1 MASTRRSGLALIA
14 FLGVLIGGAAAA
26 ERVPAVFL
34 GFESREITASGL
46 DILSELV
53 MNEIAISPGYTLVDR
68 ANLERLLEEQELGI
82 SDVADSESAIRI
94 GGILGARKLM
104 VGRIGILGNL
114 YIISL
119 NMIDVATGSV
129 ERTQTEE
136 YVGSLEDLRKPVR
149 IAAQRLLGIE
159 GIEVNQGEY
168 VNVVTDPPGINVF
181 VNGLFE
187 GSSPVKVRVPKPG
200 RHTVKLHAEGYRTW
214 TQTVSVEANATYF
227 VNAKLLKEE
236 KPIDPRIKALQDGR
250 VSFIIYTTLF
260 AAASSDALVYAFG
273 SESPS
278 LVRLAIGLPL
288 VAAPL
293 AFFGTLKATE
303 RIAINGGRALM
314 IISSSLWGSTWGL
327 TSSLA
332 FAAGSETGGPVI
344 SPAFA
349 GLSVAG
355 GLLYGTLATVI
366 TMGNE
371 PFPASR
377 AWLFNLG
384 SVLGSL
390 LGLGVPY
397 VLGVDIPAVT
407 YAGMLAGSL
416 AGSATAL
423 YLTRN
428 MTEGRSVEN
437 LASGA
442 LLNVSPGVATLG
454 VPVVGIEGPRPDRAS
469 APGLSLRI
477 PLVTVAY

>member
-1 MASTRRSGLALIA
+1 MVSTRRLGPALIA
-14 FLGVLIGGAAAA
+14 LLCVLTAGATAA
-26 ERVPAVFL
+26 ERVPTAFL
-34 GFESREITASGL
+34 GFESSGIAASGL

-53 MNEIAISPGYTLVDR
+53 RTEIAISPGYTLVDR
-68 ANLERLLEEQELGI
+68 ANLARLMEEQELGL
-82 SDVADSESAIRI
+82 SDLGDPESAVRI
-94 GGILGARKLM
+94 GGLLGARKLAA
-104 VGRIGILGNL
+104 GRIGILGNL

-119 NMIDVATGSV
+119 SMIDVATGSV

-136 YVGSLEDLRKPVR
+136 YVGSLEDIRKPVR

-159 GIEVNQGEY
+159 GIEVNRGEF
-168 VNVVTDPPGINVF
+168 VNVVTDPPGVNVF

-187 GSSPVKVRVPKPG
+187 GSSPVKVHVPKPG
-200 RHTVKLHAEGYRTW
+200 RHTVKLSAEGYRTW
-214 TQTVSVEANATYF
+214 TQTVGVEADATYF

-250 VSFIIYTTLF
+250 VPFIIYVTLF
-260 AAASSDALVYAFG
+260 SAASSNALVYAFG
-273 SESPS
+273 SDSES
-278 LVRLAIGLPL
+278 LVRLSVGLPL

-293 AFFGTLKATE
+293 AFFGALKATE
-303 RIAINGGRALM
+303 RIAMNGGRALM

-327 TSSLA
+327 TASLA
-332 FAAGSETGGPVI
+332 FAASSETPGPVI

-349 GLSVAG
+349 GLSVVG
-355 GLLYGTLATVI
+355 GLLYGAIATVI
-366 TMGNE
+366 TRGNE

-397 VLGVDIPAVT
+397 VLGVNVPAVT

-428 MTEGRSVEN
+428 MTEGRNVEN

-442 LLNVSPGVATLG
+442 LLNVSPGLATLG
-454 VPVVGIEGPRPDRAS
+454 IPVVGIEGPRPDRAS

-477 PLVTVAY
+477 PVVTVAY